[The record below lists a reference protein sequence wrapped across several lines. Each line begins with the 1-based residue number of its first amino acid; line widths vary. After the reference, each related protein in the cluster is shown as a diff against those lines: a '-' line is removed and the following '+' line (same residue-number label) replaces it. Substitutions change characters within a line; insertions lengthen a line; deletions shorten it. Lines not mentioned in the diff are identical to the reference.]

1 MYAISDLKGY
11 DAEKINEWVLNNP
24 DSSLL
29 KDGVE
34 YEILEVSLG
43 ENGNSLT
50 SDVFK
55 SFKLHIKNGLSNYDI
70 SNPTTPP
77 EIVPD
82 NPHTGTER
90 LLLTISELVILGII
104 FVIVKRQK
112 APLSKIK

>member
-1 MYAISDLKGY
+1 MAINWYFYIWLEIVYVNFLLVCFFVFNCLYAISDLKGY

-24 DSSLL
+24 DSILP

-55 SFKLHIKNGLSNYDI
+55 VLSFI
-70 SNPTTPP
+70 
-77 EIVPD
+77 
-82 NPHTGTER
+82 
-90 LLLTISELVILGII
+90 
-104 FVIVKRQK
+104 
-112 APLSKIK
+112 